1 MANQQYTYVVDL
13 VICIDT
19 TGSMHPIIDEV
30 KERATSFEAD
40 LRSALNSAGKE
51 ISGLRARVVAYKDY
65 LFDDDAVQASP
76 FFELPA
82 ESSAFR
88 DFVSKLTPDG
98 GGDEPESGLEALATA
113 IRSDWSPIGI
123 RNRQVICIW
132 TDASAHRLEEGRAGA
147 IGSYPSEMPA
157 NIDELTDLW
166 EGQSSPM
173 SEQAKRLIVFA
184 PDSEMWNIVGQEW
197 AQSIHVISQAGRG
210 LEDHHLKV
218 VLDTIAN
225 SI

>member
-1 MANQQYTYVVDL
+1 MANQQFTYVVDL
-13 VICIDT
+13 VLCIDT
-19 TGSMHPIIDEV
+19 TGSMSPIIDEV

-40 LRSALNSAGKE
+40 LRAALNSVGKE

-65 LFDDDAVQASP
+65 LFDDEPITQSP
-76 FFELPA
+76 FFELPS
-82 ESSAFR
+82 ESTEFR
-88 DFVSKLTPDG
+88 EFVSKLTPAG
-98 GGDEPESGLEALATA
+98 GGDEPESGLEALAVA
-113 IRSDWSPIGI
+113 IRSKWSPVGAK
-123 RNRQVICIW
+123 NRQVICVW
-132 TDASAHRLEEGRAGA
+132 TDASAHALEKGRAESKTA
-147 IGSYPSEMPA
+147 YPADMPA

-173 SEQAKRLIVFA
+173 SAPAKRLLVFA

-197 AQSIHVISQAGRG
+197 EQSIHIISQAGRG
-210 LEDHHLKV
+210 LEDHQLKA